1 MKLKKIKNIS
11 SWAEGPQNLKE
22 LCKLAKASDMTP
34 METYELLVK
43 RLGRLVN

>member
-1 MKLKKIKNIS
+1 MKPQKIEDIS
-11 SWAEGPQNLKE
+11 SWVEGPQNLKE

-43 RLGRLVN
+43 RLGRLVD

>member
-1 MKLKKIKNIS
+1 MKLKKIEDIS
-11 SWAEGPQNLKE
+11 SWVEGPQNLKE

-43 RLGRLVN
+43 RLGRLVD